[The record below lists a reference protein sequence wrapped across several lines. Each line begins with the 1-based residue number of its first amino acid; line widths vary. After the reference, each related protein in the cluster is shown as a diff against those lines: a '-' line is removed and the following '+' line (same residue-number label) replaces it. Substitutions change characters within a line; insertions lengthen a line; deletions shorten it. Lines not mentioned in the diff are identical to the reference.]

1 MTRRRLHHRTRG
13 LTLIEL
19 VAAMAI
25 FALVAVMGAQALS
38 GMLRQRDALIP
49 RADRAAELETAI
61 SLIRADL
68 AATLPMLFYPPGR
81 ATPQSATLGSAT
93 RLALS
98 VGGQTGL
105 DLNAAP
111 AQYRIEYRLDPLRG
125 ELWRRVWP
133 SLMPAHQG
141 AATPEVRILTGV
153 SDLRLRSFWGGVGWH
168 DGLSPPFLT
177 QPPVNVDGDS
187 TGGAPEVYSSA
198 LPHAIELVLELQ
210 DLGPLPLLETLQ

>member
-1 MTRRRLHHRTRG
+1 MTRRSRTRG

-49 RADRAAELETAI
+49 RADRAAELETAL

-68 AATLPMLFYPPGR
+68 AAALPMLFYPPGR
-81 ATPQSATLGSAT
+81 AAPQSAAFGAGT

-98 VGGQTGL
+98 IGGQRGL
-105 DLNAAP
+105 DLDAP
-111 AQYRIEYRLDPLRG
+111 SAQYRVEYRLDPVRAQ
-125 ELWRRVWP
+125 LWRRVWP
-133 SLMPAHQG
+133 SLMPAHAG
-141 AATPEVRILTGV
+141 VATPDVLILSGITG
-153 SDLRLRSFWGGVGWH
+153 LRLRSHWGAAGWRDGLTLPIQAQTPANLDGDATGGV
-168 DGLSPPFLT
+168 
-177 QPPVNVDGDS
+177 
-187 TGGAPEVYSSA
+187 PEVYSSA